1 MELLKK
7 INIEY
12 SQYKKYLYKKLTT
25 YTMISIKNKVKENK
39 IIKDNFVVKI
49 NELVEIENKTPQQKQ
64 TIRNYAYMYKNTKVN
79 WLALELALMNKIALQ
94 LNNEIYLIYV
104 AKMKKSFNDYEFSVY
119 GENLVSNDLLNTIKV
134 EYSQHKK
141 FLYKKLTT
149 YTMIS
154 IKNKV
159 KENKIIKDNFK
170 LKIDELVKI
179 ENPTLKEKQTIKN
192 YAYMYKNTKVDWIAL
207 ELALINKMALQLNN
221 EIYILY
227 VEKMKK
233 SFDDFEFS
241 LYDENLVSDDLL
253 KKYISKIL
261 KWCKKNYNRMSQIK
275 KVEKAYN
282 QKYYQDHKEQKGIKS
297 REEVNKI
304 NGAKRHQDSKT
315 LVLKYALDLVAQNEK
330 ITIKTIKNILEQNN
344 EKLGN
349 TQISIYLKE
358 LKNEGLINE

>member
-1 MELLKK
+1 MDLLKK
-7 INIEY
+7 IKVEY
-12 SQYKKYLYKKLTT
+12 TQHKKLLYKKLTT
-25 YTMISIKNKVKENK
+25 YTMISIKNKVKSNQV
-39 IIKDNFVVKI
+39 IKDNFKSKI
-49 NELVEIENKTPQQKQ
+49 NELVE
-64 TIRNYAYMYKNTKVN
+64 
-79 WLALELALMNKIALQ
+79 
-94 LNNEIYLIYV
+94 
-104 AKMKKSFNDYEFSVY
+104 
-119 GENLVSNDLLNTIKV
+119 
-134 EYSQHKK
+134 
-141 FLYKKLTT
+141 
-149 YTMIS
+149 
-154 IKNKV
+154 
-159 KENKIIKDNFK
+159 
-170 LKIDELVKI
+170 I

-221 EIYILY
+221 EIYLLY

-241 LYDENLVSDDLL
+241 LYDENLISDDLL

-275 KVEKAYN
+275 KVEKLYN
-282 QKYYQDHKEQKGIKS
+282 QKYYLEYKEQKGIKS
-297 REEVNKI
+297 RIEVNKI

-330 ITIKTIKNILEQNN
+330 ITIKTIKNILEQNS

>member
-1 MELLKK
+1 MDLLKK
-7 INIEY
+7 I
-12 SQYKKYLYKKLTT
+12 
-25 YTMISIKNKVKENK
+25 
-39 IIKDNFVVKI
+39 
-49 NELVEIENKTPQQKQ
+49 
-64 TIRNYAYMYKNTKVN
+64 
-79 WLALELALMNKIALQ
+79 
-94 LNNEIYLIYV
+94 
-104 AKMKKSFNDYEFSVY
+104 
-119 GENLVSNDLLNTIKV
+119 KV
-134 EYSQHKK
+134 EYTQHKK
-141 FLYKKLTT
+141 LLYKKLTT

-241 LYDENLVSDDLL
+241 LYDENLVSNDLL

-275 KVEKAYN
+275 KLEKLYN
-282 QKYYQDHKEQKGIKS
+282 QKYYLEHKVEKGIKS
-297 REEVNKI
+297 RIEVNKI

>member
-1 MELLKK
+1 M
-7 INIEY
+7 
-12 SQYKKYLYKKLTT
+12 
-25 YTMISIKNKVKENK
+25 
-39 IIKDNFVVKI
+39 
-49 NELVEIENKTPQQKQ
+49 
-64 TIRNYAYMYKNTKVN
+64 
-79 WLALELALMNKIALQ
+79 
-94 LNNEIYLIYV
+94 
-104 AKMKKSFNDYEFSVY
+104 
-119 GENLVSNDLLNTIKV
+119 DLLNTIKV

-154 IKNKV
+154 IKNKI
-159 KENKIIKDNFK
+159 KENKIIKDNFVE
-170 LKIDELVKI
+170 KINELVEI
-179 ENPTLKEKQTIKN
+179 ENKTPQQKQTIKN
-192 YAYMYKNTKVDWIAL
+192 YAYMYKNTKVDWVAL

-221 EIYILY
+221 EIYLLY

-275 KVEKAYN
+275 KIEKLYN
-282 QKYYQDHKEQKGIKS
+282 QKYYLEHKEQKGIKS
-297 REEVNKI
+297 RIEVNKI
-304 NGAKRHQDSKT
+304 NGAKRHQTSKT
-315 LVLKYALDLVAQNEK
+315 LVLKYALDLVAQNKK

>member
-1 MELLKK
+1 M
-7 INIEY
+7 
-12 SQYKKYLYKKLTT
+12 
-25 YTMISIKNKVKENK
+25 
-39 IIKDNFVVKI
+39 
-49 NELVEIENKTPQQKQ
+49 
-64 TIRNYAYMYKNTKVN
+64 
-79 WLALELALMNKIALQ
+79 
-94 LNNEIYLIYV
+94 
-104 AKMKKSFNDYEFSVY
+104 
-119 GENLVSNDLLNTIKV
+119 DLLNTIKV

-297 REEVNKI
+297 RVEVNKI

>member
-1 MELLKK
+1 M
-7 INIEY
+7 
-12 SQYKKYLYKKLTT
+12 
-25 YTMISIKNKVKENK
+25 
-39 IIKDNFVVKI
+39 
-49 NELVEIENKTPQQKQ
+49 
-64 TIRNYAYMYKNTKVN
+64 
-79 WLALELALMNKIALQ
+79 
-94 LNNEIYLIYV
+94 
-104 AKMKKSFNDYEFSVY
+104 
-119 GENLVSNDLLNTIKV
+119 DLLNTIKV

-141 FLYKKLTT
+141 LLYKKLTI

-159 KENKIIKDNFK
+159 KSNQVIKNNFK
-170 LKIDELVKI
+170 LKINELVKI
-179 ENPTLKEKQTIKN
+179 ENLTLKEKQTIKN
-192 YAYMYKNTKVDWIAL
+192 YAYMYKNTKVDWVAL

-221 EIYILY
+221 EIYLLY

-241 LYDENLVSDDLL
+241 LYDKNLISDDLL

-275 KVEKAYN
+275 KIEKLYN
-282 QKYYQDHKEQKGIKS
+282 QKYYLEHKVEKGIKS
-297 REEVNKI
+297 RIEVNKI

>member
-25 YTMISIKNKVKENK
+25 YTMISIKNKVKSNQV
-39 IIKDNFVVKI
+39 IKDNFVAKI
-49 NELVEIENKTPQQKQ
+49 NELVEVENKTLQQKQ

-119 GENLVSNDLLNTIKV
+119 GENLVSNDLL
-134 EYSQHKK
+134 
-141 FLYKKLTT
+141 
-149 YTMIS
+149 
-154 IKNKV
+154 KN
-159 KENKIIKDNFK
+159 
-170 LKIDELVKI
+170 
-179 ENPTLKEKQTIKN
+179 
-192 YAYMYKNTKVDWIAL
+192 
-207 ELALINKMALQLNN
+207 
-221 EIYILY
+221 
-227 VEKMKK
+227 
-233 SFDDFEFS
+233 
-241 LYDENLVSDDLL
+241 
-253 KKYISKIL
+253 YISKIL

-275 KVEKAYN
+275 KIEKAYN
-282 QKYYQDHKEQKGIKS
+282 QKYYLDHKEEKGIKT
-297 REEVNKI
+297 RDEVNKI

-330 ITIKTIKNILEQNN
+330 ITIKTIKNILELNN

-349 TQISIYLKE
+349 TQISIYLRE
-358 LKNEGLINE
+358 LKNEGLIDE

>member
-1 MELLKK
+1 M
-7 INIEY
+7 
-12 SQYKKYLYKKLTT
+12 
-25 YTMISIKNKVKENK
+25 
-39 IIKDNFVVKI
+39 
-49 NELVEIENKTPQQKQ
+49 
-64 TIRNYAYMYKNTKVN
+64 
-79 WLALELALMNKIALQ
+79 
-94 LNNEIYLIYV
+94 
-104 AKMKKSFNDYEFSVY
+104 
-119 GENLVSNDLLNTIKV
+119 DLLNTIKV

-149 YTMIS
+149 YAMIS

-179 ENPTLKEKQTIKN
+179 ENPTLKQKQTIRN

-221 EIYILY
+221 EIYLLY

-241 LYDENLVSDDLL
+241 LYDENLVSNDLL

-275 KVEKAYN
+275 KLEKLYN
-282 QKYYQDHKEQKGIKS
+282 QKYYLEHKVEKGIKS
-297 REEVNKI
+297 RVEVNKI

>member
-39 IIKDNFVVKI
+39 IIKDNF
-49 NELVEIENKTPQQKQ
+49 
-64 TIRNYAYMYKNTKVN
+64 
-79 WLALELALMNKIALQ
+79 
-94 LNNEIYLIYV
+94 
-104 AKMKKSFNDYEFSVY
+104 
-119 GENLVSNDLLNTIKV
+119 
-134 EYSQHKK
+134 
-141 FLYKKLTT
+141 
-149 YTMIS
+149 
-154 IKNKV
+154 
-159 KENKIIKDNFK
+159 K

-179 ENPTLKEKQTIKN
+179 ENPTLKQKQTIRN

-275 KVEKAYN
+275 KIEKLYN
-282 QKYYQDHKEQKGIKS
+282 QKYYLEHKEQKGIKS
-297 REEVNKI
+297 RIEVNKI

>member
-1 MELLKK
+1 M
-7 INIEY
+7 
-12 SQYKKYLYKKLTT
+12 
-25 YTMISIKNKVKENK
+25 
-39 IIKDNFVVKI
+39 
-49 NELVEIENKTPQQKQ
+49 
-64 TIRNYAYMYKNTKVN
+64 
-79 WLALELALMNKIALQ
+79 
-94 LNNEIYLIYV
+94 
-104 AKMKKSFNDYEFSVY
+104 
-119 GENLVSNDLLNTIKV
+119 DLLNTIKV

-154 IKNKV
+154 IKNKI
-159 KENKIIKDNFK
+159 KENKIIKDNFVE
-170 LKIDELVKI
+170 KINELVKI
-179 ENPTLKEKQTIKN
+179 ENPTLKQKQTIRN
-192 YAYMYKNTKVDWIAL
+192 YAYMYKNTKVDWVAL

-221 EIYILY
+221 EIYLLY

-282 QKYYQDHKEQKGIKS
+282 KKYYLEHKVEKGIKS
-297 REEVNKI
+297 RIEVNKI
-304 NGAKRHQDSKT
+304 NGAKRHQTSKT
-315 LVLKYALDLVAQNEK
+315 LVLKYALDLVAENEK

>member
-1 MELLKK
+1 MDLLKK
-7 INIEY
+7 IKVEY
-12 SQYKKYLYKKLTT
+12 TQHKKLLYKKLTT
-25 YTMISIKNKVKENK
+25 YTMISIKNKVKSNQV
-39 IIKDNFVVKI
+39 IKDNFKSKI
-49 NELVEIENKTPQQKQ
+49 NELVE
-64 TIRNYAYMYKNTKVN
+64 
-79 WLALELALMNKIALQ
+79 
-94 LNNEIYLIYV
+94 
-104 AKMKKSFNDYEFSVY
+104 
-119 GENLVSNDLLNTIKV
+119 
-134 EYSQHKK
+134 
-141 FLYKKLTT
+141 
-149 YTMIS
+149 
-154 IKNKV
+154 
-159 KENKIIKDNFK
+159 
-170 LKIDELVKI
+170 I

-221 EIYILY
+221 EIYLLY

-282 QKYYQDHKEQKGIKS
+282 QKYYLEHKEQKGIKS
-297 REEVNKI
+297 RDEVNKI

-315 LVLKYALDLVAQNEK
+315 LVLKYALDLVAQSEK

-344 EKLGN
+344 EKLGT
-349 TQISIYLKE
+349 TQISIYLRE
-358 LKNEGLINE
+358 LKNEGLIDE

>member
-1 MELLKK
+1 MDLLKK
-7 INIEY
+7 IKVEY
-12 SQYKKYLYKKLTT
+12 TQHKKLLYKKLTT
-25 YTMISIKNKVKENK
+25 YTMISIKNKVK
-39 IIKDNFVVKI
+39 
-49 NELVEIENKTPQQKQ
+49 
-64 TIRNYAYMYKNTKVN
+64 
-79 WLALELALMNKIALQ
+79 
-94 LNNEIYLIYV
+94 
-104 AKMKKSFNDYEFSVY
+104 
-119 GENLVSNDLLNTIKV
+119 SNQV
-134 EYSQHKK
+134 
-141 FLYKKLTT
+141 
-149 YTMIS
+149 
-154 IKNKV
+154 
-159 KENKIIKDNFK
+159 IKDNFK

-192 YAYMYKNTKVDWIAL
+192 YAYMYKNTKVDWVAL

-221 EIYILY
+221 EIYLLY

-275 KVEKAYN
+275 KLEKLYN
-282 QKYYQDHKEQKGIKS
+282 QKYYLEHKVEKGIKS
-297 REEVNKI
+297 RIEVNKI

-315 LVLKYALDLVAQNEK
+315 LVLKYALNLVAQNEK
-330 ITIKTIKNILEQNN
+330 ITIKTIKNIIEQNN

>member
-1 MELLKK
+1 MDLLKK
-7 INIEY
+7 I
-12 SQYKKYLYKKLTT
+12 
-25 YTMISIKNKVKENK
+25 
-39 IIKDNFVVKI
+39 
-49 NELVEIENKTPQQKQ
+49 
-64 TIRNYAYMYKNTKVN
+64 
-79 WLALELALMNKIALQ
+79 
-94 LNNEIYLIYV
+94 
-104 AKMKKSFNDYEFSVY
+104 
-119 GENLVSNDLLNTIKV
+119 KV
-134 EYSQHKK
+134 EYTQHKK
-141 FLYKKLTT
+141 LLYKKLTT

-221 EIYILY
+221 EIYLLY

>member
-1 MELLKK
+1 MDLLKK
-7 INIEY
+7 I
-12 SQYKKYLYKKLTT
+12 
-25 YTMISIKNKVKENK
+25 
-39 IIKDNFVVKI
+39 
-49 NELVEIENKTPQQKQ
+49 
-64 TIRNYAYMYKNTKVN
+64 
-79 WLALELALMNKIALQ
+79 
-94 LNNEIYLIYV
+94 
-104 AKMKKSFNDYEFSVY
+104 
-119 GENLVSNDLLNTIKV
+119 KV
-134 EYSQHKK
+134 EYTQHKK
-141 FLYKKLTT
+141 LLYKKLTT

-179 ENPTLKEKQTIKN
+179 ENPTLKQKQTIRN

-275 KVEKAYN
+275 KLEKLYN
-282 QKYYQDHKEQKGIKS
+282 QKYYLEHKVEKGIKS
-297 REEVNKI
+297 RVEVNKI